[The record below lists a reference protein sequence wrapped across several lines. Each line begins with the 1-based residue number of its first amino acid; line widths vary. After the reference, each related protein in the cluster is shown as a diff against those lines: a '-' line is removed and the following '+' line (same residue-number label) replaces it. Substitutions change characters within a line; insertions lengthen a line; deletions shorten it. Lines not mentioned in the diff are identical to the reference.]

1 MLSKDLLGI
10 SLLEKEDIVAILTAA
25 KAMKKSL
32 LEDKVDSSILKNKT
46 LATLF
51 YENST
56 RTRIS
61 FELAAQHLGAKTVS
75 IVTATSSIQKG
86 ESLLDNGYT
95 LDALGVDFIVLRHSI
110 AGAPHLLAKHTK
122 ASVLNGGDGANEH
135 PTQALLDALTM
146 QEHFSSFKGLKVTI
160 IGDIKHSRVAKSNL
174 YLLQKM
180 GAEVTVFAPNTML
193 PRGIAELGARVAK
206 DKKDALQ
213 GANVV
218 MGLRMQLERM
228 ENGLCPSFAEYN
240 RYFGVCDDDLKF
252 ADKAA
257 IVLHPGPVNRN
268 VELTSSVI
276 DGKQSKIYDQVTS
289 GVAVR
294 MAVLSLL
301 KAMQK

>member
-10 SLLEKEDIVAILTAA
+10 SLLEKEDIIEILKTATV
-25 KAMKKSL
+25 MKKNL
-32 LEDKVDSSILKNKT
+32 LAKTVDDSILKNAI

-56 RTRIS
+56 RTRVS
-61 FELAAQHLGAKTVS
+61 FELAGQHLGAKTVS

-95 LDALGVDFIVLRHSI
+95 LDALGADFIVLRHSL
-110 AGAPHLLAKHTK
+110 AGTPHILAKATK
-122 ASVLNGGDGANEH
+122 ASVINGGDGANEH

-146 QEHFSSFKGLKVTI
+146 QEYFNSFKDLKVTI
-160 IGDIKHSRVAKSNL
+160 IGDIKHSRVAKSNI
-174 YLLQKM
+174 YLLNKM
-180 GAEVTVFAPNTML
+180 GAKVTVFAPNTLL
-193 PRGIAELGARVAK
+193 PRGIEELGAKVATTK
-206 DKKDALQ
+206 EQALQ

-228 ENGLCPSFAEYN
+228 ESGLCSSFSEYN
-240 RYFGVCDDDLKF
+240 KYFGVCVDDLKF
-252 ADKAA
+252 ADKKA

-268 VELTSSVI
+268 VELTSEVV
-276 DGKQSKIYDQVTS
+276 DCAQSQIYNQVTS

-294 MAVLSLL
+294 MAVLKLL
-301 KAMQK
+301 KLAKG